1 MFCGECG
8 TKNTSGSNFCEHCG
22 AKLEV
27 PTNVESSST
36 AQPTNTNEQPVQATP
51 NQAVNTIQ
59 TFNDNNSQPNNEA
72 KGQTAQS
79 VQPAKPMDKKTKT
92 LLIII
97 GVVLAILAGAYYY
110 VGTLVTPEKIAE
122 NYFNAIVENDAE
134 KIYSFIDVEESPFT
148 TENMFKKV
156 IKNSTDKDSKAEIV
170 NYQVGQPQYED
181 LTKMTATVT
190 ITYVVKES
198 EKSETMDI
206 KLTKAKGKKWL
217 LYDNWLVSTA
227 AYTVSKDFEIRVQPG
242 STVTIEGEKVGKK
255 YLDKENSTTNDVY
268 IIPTMFAGK
277 YKINVKL
284 LAGIETEEL
293 VNIKSKTYYYP
304 SVNSST
310 LTKKSKNNL
319 EKQILKDLQVIYD
332 NAIAKKNFDDFK
344 SNFEY
349 PDADLTELKNTYNEL
364 INDLSTTIILT
375 KNKFNEATISSLS
388 VYSDNT
394 FSVYASTKSDYTV
407 SYQTGGETKTHN
419 DTSTN
424 SVRMYY
430 SYVDGQFKLTNAKY
444 LETYFSRY

>member
-27 PTNVESSST
+27 ATNIESSST
-36 AQPTNTNEQPVQATP
+36 AQPANTNEQPVQP
-51 NQAVNTIQ
+51 
-59 TFNDNNSQPNNEA
+59 
-72 KGQTAQS
+72 
-79 VQPAKPMDKKTKT
+79 VQPAKPMDPKTKRI
-92 LLIII
+92 LIII
-97 GVVLAILAGAYYY
+97 GVILAILGGAYYY
-110 VGTLVTPEKIAE
+110 VGTLVTPKKIAE

-134 KIYSFIDVEESPFT
+134 KIYSFMDVEESPFT
-148 TENMFKKV
+148 TKKMFEKV
-156 IKNSTDKDSKAEIV
+156 IKNSTDKDSKIEIV
-170 NYQVGQPQYED
+170 NYQVGEAQYED
-181 LTKMTATVT
+181 LTRMTTTVT

-206 KLTKAKGKKWL
+206 KLTKAKNKKWL

-255 YLDKENSTTNDVY
+255 YLDKENSTTSNDVY
-268 IIPTMFAGK
+268 LIPTMFAGK

-304 SVNSST
+304 SVSSST
-310 LTKKSKNNL
+310 LTKKSKNTL
-319 EKQILKDLQVIYD
+319 EKQMLKDLQVIYD

-344 SNFEY
+344 STFEY
-349 PDADLTELKNTYNEL
+349 KDGDLTELTNTYNEF
-364 INDLSTTIILT
+364 INDLSTTIVLT
-375 KNKFNEATISSLS
+375 KNKFSEATISSLS

-394 FSVYASTKSDYTV
+394 FSVYASTKSNYTV
-407 SYQTGGETKTHN
+407 SYQNGGETKTHD

-430 SYVDGQFKLTNAKY
+430 TYVNGQFKLTNVKY